1 MQHGSSIRYFGGMEG
16 DHYRTL
22 TESVQAEVRVQ
33 RSRFLALAFPIAG
46 EAAFEAALAS
56 IRRERFDATHHCW
69 AWRLFDPERS
79 RSSDAGEPSGSAGRP
94 ILQAIQSA
102 ELHDIGVVVV
112 RWFGGVKLG
121 TGGLARAY
129 RDAAQEALRSAAIQ
143 ERWIYERISVTAPHR
158 DANLVFRMV
167 RPPEIVLASSEFG
180 TAAHFELDV
189 RRDLAGA
196 IAEELEEARLEVKR
210 R

>member
-1 MQHGSSIRYFGGMEG
+1 MEG

-22 TESVQAEVRVQ
+22 KDGATGEIRVQ
-33 RSRFLALAFPIAG
+33 RSRFLALAFLIAS
-46 EAAFEAALAS
+46 EAGFDEALES

-129 RDAAQEALRSAAIQ
+129 RDAAQEALQGAALE
-143 ERWIYERISVTAPHR
+143 ERWLYERLSVTAPHR

-180 TAAHFELDV
+180 TDARFELDV
-189 RRDLAGA
+189 RRTLAGA
-196 IAEELEEARLEVKR
+196 IAEELEGARLVVKR
-210 R
+210 TG

>member
-1 MQHGSSIRYFGGMEG
+1 MAG

-22 TESVQAEVRVQ
+22 TERTTAEIRVQ
-33 RSRFLALAFPIAG
+33 RSRFLAVAFPTLS
-46 EAAFEAALAS
+46 EAAFEESLAAS
-56 IRRERFDATHHCW
+56 RHEWFDATHHCW

-102 ELHDIGVVVV
+102 DLHDIGVVVV

-129 RDAAQEALRSAAIQ
+129 RDATHAALEGAALE
-143 ERWIYERISVTAPHR
+143 ERWLYERISVTAPHR

-180 TAAHFELDV
+180 ADAHFELDV
-189 RRDLAGA
+189 RRSQASA
-196 IAEELEEARLEVKR
+196 IAAELEGARLDVKR
-210 R
+210 G